1 MKEKNQRKRG
11 RVKWYSKKKKYGF
24 VVDKQNIEYFFHSD
38 RMPKGSPIPKV
49 KDIVEFTPLS
59 GKRGEKATDIKIL
72 VNGEAEKFR
81 CPSCHEEIV
90 PKIIEKERKRG
101 KFVTEIRNASI
112 CPNCDYEFDEYI
124 ENEQE
129 KINLLFKV
137 LFLIS
142 LTLVLLFV
150 FI

>member
-1 MKEKNQRKRG
+1 MSQDEERKRG

-24 VVDKQNIEYFFHSD
+24 VVDKQNEEYFFHAD
-38 RMPKGSPIPKV
+38 RLPKDAPIPKV
-49 KDIVEFTPLS
+49 KDIVEFTPLY
-59 GKRGEKATDIKIL
+59 GKRGKKASDLKVL
-72 VNGEAEKFR
+72 LNGEAEKFR
-81 CPSCHEEIV
+81 CPSCHEEII
-90 PKIIEKERKRG
+90 PKIIEKDRKRG
-101 KFVTEIRNASI
+101 KFVTEIKNASI
-112 CPNCDYEFDEYI
+112 CPNCEHQFDEYV

-142 LTLVLLFV
+142 LTLILLFV